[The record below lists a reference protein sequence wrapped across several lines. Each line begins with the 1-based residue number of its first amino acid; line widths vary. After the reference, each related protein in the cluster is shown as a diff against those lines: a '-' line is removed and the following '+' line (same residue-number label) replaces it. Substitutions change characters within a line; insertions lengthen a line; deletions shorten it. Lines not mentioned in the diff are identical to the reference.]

1 MTAPRV
7 VALGGRRPRVAE
19 SAFVAPGAVLIGDV
33 RIGHEAS
40 VWFGAVLR
48 GDHPG
53 HGIRIG
59 ARANV
64 QDNVVVHVSAAG
76 DTIVEEE
83 ATVGHGAVLESCR
96 VGRRTVVGMNASVLQ
111 GARLGEGC
119 VVAAGAVVKGG
130 ADVPRGRLVAG
141 VPGRVRALS
150 PRAAAWTERSA
161 AHYVALG
168 RRYMAESACELCGGP
183 VLARHCKV
191 TCLNCGY
198 QRDCSD
204 P

>member
-1 MTAPRV
+1 M
-7 VALGGRRPRVAE
+7 
-19 SAFVAPGAVLIGDV
+19 APGAVVIGDV
-33 RIGHEAS
+33 RIGSEAS

-48 GDHPG
+48 SDHPG

-64 QDNVVVHVSAAG
+64 QDNVVVHVSAQGA
-76 DTIVEEE
+76 TVVEEE

-96 VGRRTVVGMNASVLQ
+96 IGRRTVVGMNAAVLQ

-119 VVAAGAVVKGG
+119 VVAAGAVVKEG
-130 ADVPRGRLVAG
+130 ADVPGGRLVAG
-141 VPGRVRALS
+141 VPGRVRPLG
-150 PRAAAWTERSA
+150 PRAAEWTERSA
-161 AHYVALG
+161 AHYVTLS
-168 RRYMAESACELCGGP
+168 RRYMAESGCDLCGGP
-183 VLARHCKV
+183 VLARHCKI
-191 TCLNCGY
+191 TCLNCGC